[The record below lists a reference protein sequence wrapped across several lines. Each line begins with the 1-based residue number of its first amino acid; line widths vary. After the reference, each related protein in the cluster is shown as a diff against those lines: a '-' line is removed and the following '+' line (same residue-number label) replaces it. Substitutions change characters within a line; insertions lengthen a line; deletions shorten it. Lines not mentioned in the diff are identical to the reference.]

1 MTLAWVFLS
10 MTSRDSGGINPDAL
24 SADARLTDIE
34 RELNLLLNVT
44 PTNNVEAWADFERSG
59 CESVPTLQSRPL
71 DFDPDLLRRDLFDVE
86 IERVEDSTLN
96 SLFRAKR
103 DEIARQITL
112 LVDRGTSRFRYGAL
126 QLYGEPGESLLAVAH
141 SLLEHIA
148 LPPITSGSVTAT
160 AFADAAR
167 MELERYRSRYP
178 DFPVAVEV
186 RDDVA
191 DVMVSFGR
199 LLIPATA
206 AFREDRVEPLIQHEV
221 GTHVVT
227 YRNGDIQPLKL
238 LAVGLPSY
246 EETQEGLAVMAEYF
260 AGGLDPRRMRILAAR
275 VVAASM
281 MLDDADFVEIFKHLT
296 DDHDFAPRTAWSV
309 TSRAMYGGG
318 STKDIIYLRG
328 IERVL
333 GYFAE
338 GRDIDPLIA
347 GKLSLDHAP
356 LIEDLIQQGVLKPP
370 RARPRW
376 LSAPR
381 AAERLERVRQ
391 GMSAADL
398 LEMDVV
404 A

>member
-1 MTLAWVFLS
+1 MTAQG
-10 MTSRDSGGINPDAL
+10 SGGIDGDAL
-24 SADARLTDIE
+24 AADARLTDIE

-44 PTNNVEAWADFERSG
+44 PTNSVAAWTDFERSG
-59 CESVPTLQSRPL
+59 FESVPTLQSRPL
-71 DFDPDLLRRDLFDVE
+71 DFEPDLVRRDLYNVE
-86 IERVEDSTLN
+86 IERVEDSALN
-96 SLFRAKR
+96 ALFRAKR
-103 DEIARQITL
+103 DEIARQVTL
-112 LVDRGTSRFRYGAL
+112 LEDRGTSRFRYGAL
-126 QLYGEPGESLLAVAH
+126 QLYGEPGESLIATAR
-141 SLLEHIA
+141 SLLA
-148 LPPITSGSVTAT
+148 LIDPPPITSSSVTAT

-167 MELERYRSRYP
+167 TELERYRSRYP
-178 DFPVAVEV
+178 EFPVAVEV

-191 DVMVSFGR
+191 DLMVSFGT
-199 LLIPATA
+199 LFVPASA

-227 YRNGDIQPLKL
+227 YRNGDSQPLKL

-246 EETQEGLAVMAEYF
+246 EETQEGLAVLAEYF
-260 AGGLDPRRMRILAAR
+260 AGGLDPRRMRVLAAR

-281 MLDDADFVEIFKHLT
+281 MLVDADFVEIFKHLT

-333 GYFAE
+333 EYFAE
-338 GRDIDPLIA
+338 GRGIDPLLA

-356 LIEDLIQQGVLKPP
+356 LVEDLIQQGVLEPP

-376 LSAPR
+376 LSAPG
-381 AAERLERVRQ
+381 AAERLERVRE

-398 LEMDVV
+398 LEMDV
-404 A
+404 AA